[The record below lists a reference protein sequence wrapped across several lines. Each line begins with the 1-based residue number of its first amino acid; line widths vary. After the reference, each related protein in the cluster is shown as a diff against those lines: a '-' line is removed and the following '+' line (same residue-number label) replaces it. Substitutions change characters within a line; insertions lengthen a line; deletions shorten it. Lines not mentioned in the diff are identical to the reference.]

1 MCVSGFRPAAG
12 KLQRDPSDRNPVPQ
26 SRMNCVPSGATSSR
40 QGVFPPYLQVAGS
53 TVGVEPRTPQKLSL
67 AMGTVISLVVQF
79 WLEAPSN
86 WRTVLLLM
94 VAWRY
99 IPSNDSAQAVVIVP
113 NKQCFP
119 GTVAALL
126 SSLAYNGPH
135 GPAFPCAR
143 RRLQR

>member
-1 MCVSGFRPAAG
+1 MCVPLARPPSGTLHR
-12 KLQRDPSDRNPVPQ
+12 LPSIRRPVPQ
-26 SRMNCVPSGATSSR
+26 SRMNCVPSGVTNSR

-94 VAWRY
+94 FAWRY
-99 IPSNDSAQAVVIVP
+99 IPSNDSAQAVVIVS
-113 NKQCFP
+113 NKQRFP
-119 GTVAALL
+119 GTVAAPL

-143 RRLQR
+143 R